1 MSHSLVSRD
10 FATLSN
16 CVFEFEEI
24 LCSIIVTFVTID
36 RTSLPQHRIQRH
48 VGILDF
54 EHLRK
59 DTSMNLSN
67 NLLAIFA
74 LAISSSCVLA
84 QSSFS
89 VTQPQA
95 GFSTV
100 INLPEN
106 PDSPNPVD
114 FFDSIGSDTQLNL
127 SDGGSIGGDSPV
139 FFAGLFDFDVPSTN
153 IEINIAGGTVDGLFL
168 ASDSTV
174 NISGGAINT
183 DVFVVQDGEL
193 NVSAG
198 NANSIDANNS
208 AVDIS
213 GGTIRVFNSGGSTT
227 NITGGTISDFLNAV
241 ADSTV
246 NISGGTISGL
256 SAQDTS
262 TVNILG
268 TEFFL
273 NGTPIDS
280 LLVGQTL
287 IIDERGDDSTLSG
300 SLVDGSQFEFDLNPT
315 FGEVDDSFSLDSN
328 LTITLVAA
336 VPEPSCG
343 LALTCLLYTSPSP
356 RD

>member
-1 MSHSLVSRD
+1 
-10 FATLSN
+10 
-16 CVFEFEEI
+16 
-24 LCSIIVTFVTID
+24 
-36 RTSLPQHRIQRH
+36 
-48 VGILDF
+48 
-54 EHLRK
+54 
-59 DTSMNLSN
+59 MNLSN

-139 FFAGLFDFDVPSTN
+139 FFAGLFDVPSTN
-153 IEINIAGGTVDGLFL
+153 IEINIAGGTVDGFFFL
-168 ASDSTV
+168 TSDSTV

-183 DVFVVQDGEL
+183 DSFVVQDGEL
-193 NVSAG
+193 NISAG
-198 NANSIDANNS
+198 NANSIGANNS

-213 GGTIRVFNSGGSTT
+213 GGTIRVFNSSVNTANITGGTINIFNSSDSTT
-227 NITGGTISDFLNAV
+227 NITGGTISDILNAV

-246 NISGGTISGL
+246 NISGGTIGGL
-256 SAQDTS
+256 TAQDTS

-336 VPEPSCG
+336 VPEPGCG
-343 LALTCLLYTSPSP
+343 LALTAMSILLLGRRRKKAALPSSTHS
-356 RD
+356 